1 MAEQID
7 NLTEAFPAI
16 RDRIQAWA
24 AGEIGRGSDRTGS
37 YPASPSLHTEN
48 SVASGSSGAAASVTT
63 LPLPAGAAAATPG
76 RPRKQGLQGQGRGS
90 TTASRV
96 LQVPGADA
104 ATLGFE
110 DHDRLTVASALLHA
124 ADVSSPGRP
133 WGMCKVWVERL
144 LEEFKF
150 QAGEVIHIMI
160 FWGRCVM
167 VQLYT

>member
-1 MAEQID
+1 MCCGMAGQID
-7 NLTEAFPAI
+7 NLTEDFPAI
-16 RDRIQAWA
+16 SDRIQAWA

-37 YPASPSLHTEN
+37 YPTSPPLHTDT
-48 SVASGSSGAAASVTT
+48 SVASGASGAGASTT
-63 LPLPAGAAAATPG
+63 AVSVPLPAGAAAATPG

-90 TTASRV
+90 TNASRV

-104 ATLGFE
+104 TALGFE

-133 WGMCKVWVERL
+133 WRMCKVWVERL

-150 QAGEVIHIMI
+150 QAGEVI
-160 FWGRCVM
+160 
-167 VQLYT
+167 